1 MRTTGIC
8 TIVFTLSCFCFE
20 IYTCVLRDGEEEIRT
35 LICTLL
41 ELEIV
46 KVEKHVDSGP
56 VVVLVLKIQIVSR
69 IHKLVSV

>member
-1 MRTTGIC
+1 M
-8 TIVFTLSCFCFE
+8 
-20 IYTCVLRDGEEEIRT
+20 CVLRDGEEEIRT

-56 VVVLVLKIQIVSR
+56 VVVSVLKIQIVSR
-69 IHKLVSV
+69 IHKLVSE